1 MIVGCKPVE
10 LSLIQRIIKF
20 GVNLLNSDNRV
31 IRSLEKRC
39 CHLSFS
45 NMGCNLPYIIWKFRD
60 KCVVLSSHS
69 VDYYAELLYK
79 WKVNNRETNCDTNLI
94 ANTLLELVDIR
105 DEVKY
110 FNKEECIQ
118 MIYSLCTS

>member
-1 MIVGCKPVE
+1 
-10 LSLIQRIIKF
+10 
-20 GVNLLNSDNRV
+20 
-31 IRSLEKRC
+31 
-39 CHLSFS
+39 
-45 NMGCNLPYIIWKFRD
+45 MGCNLSYILWKFRD

-94 ANTLLELVDIR
+94 VYTLLELADIR
-105 DEVKY
+105 DEIKSMEY

-118 MIYSLCTS
+118 MIESLCTS